1 MLLIKKQ
8 LDRKVKTRRKKME
21 EKEKMMDAIEVALDN
36 DCLFYYDMIEV
47 ALVMINQS
55 VEQMKK
61 ELKNELRKDDG
72 YHNCKI
78 NALIN
83 KIETCDKCYDM
94 LDRF

>member
-1 MLLIKKQ
+1 
-8 LDRKVKTRRKKME
+8 ME

-61 ELKNELRKDDG
+61 ALKNELKKDDG
-72 YHNCKI
+72 YRNCKVD
-78 NALIN
+78 ALIN
-83 KIETCDKCYDM
+83 KIDVCNKCYDI
-94 LDRF
+94 LERF

>member
-1 MLLIKKQ
+1 
-8 LDRKVKTRRKKME
+8 ME

-36 DCLFYYDMIEV
+36 DCLFYYDMLEV

-61 ELKNELRKDDG
+61 ELKNELKNDNG

-78 NALIN
+78 DTLIN
-83 KIETCDKCYDM
+83 KIDVCNKCYDM